1 MKTLTTT
8 IISLISLLTINTN
21 VKATNTTSTPENS
34 NTAIL
39 TGTVLTVET
48 KDNNVVI
55 NWSSKNE
62 SGNSRFEI
70 ERSFYS
76 NKFNTIATLQMP
88 FTNGATVGN
97 YRVSDNASELTG
109 RTIAYYRVKQV
120 NANGNISYSNV
131 MVANLNIQ
139 ENTTT
144 LVKKNT
150 TISFTAEQN
159 GNAVISIKS
168 ITGQIAATNNI
179 VISKG
184 NNTVTL
190 QNLEGLTKG
199 IYVSEVAVNGI
210 VVDNQKIIVE

>member
-21 VKATNTTSTPENS
+21 AKATNTTSTPENS

-139 ENTTT
+139 ENTTA